1 MTVYAGPKVPPGRV
15 PKKGQSTKL
24 RQSAGSKQETDERL
38 QLGQAASQTGP
49 AAAHRRL
56 YARDYLKKG
65 AAPGDTDLVTAAL
78 GNPLK
83 I

>member
-1 MTVYAGPKVPPGRV
+1 MPVYPGPRVPPSRV

-24 RQSAGSKQETDERL
+24 RQSSGSKQESDERL
-38 QLGQAASQTGP
+38 QLGQAAAEVGP

-65 AAPGDTDLVTAAL
+65 SAPGDKDLVTEAL

-83 I
+83 P